1 MGQFYSKNR
10 HGVDVLV
17 IIIQYWTLGGRLLVL
32 GKTIALLTVPKSVN
46 MRTFGLD
53 LYRGEKKGEG
63 RWSDVV

>member
-17 IIIQYWTLGGRLLVL
+17 IIILYCTLGGRVTVL
-32 GKTIALLTVPKSVN
+32 GKPIALLPFPKSVN

-63 RWSDVV
+63 RLSDVV